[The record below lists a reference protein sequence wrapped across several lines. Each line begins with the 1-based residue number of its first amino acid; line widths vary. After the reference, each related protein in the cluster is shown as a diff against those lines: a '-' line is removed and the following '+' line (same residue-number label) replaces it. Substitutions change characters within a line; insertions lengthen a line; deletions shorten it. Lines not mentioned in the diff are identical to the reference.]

1 MAPEFLENKNVH
13 YTEKTEVF
21 SFGVLLWEIFSDPR
35 LAREGPY
42 PNLQPVQILF
52 QVVNSGLRPKIV
64 RDSPSADSQQTTPQ
78 HLQ

>member
-1 MAPEFLENKNVH
+1 MNGEPRVTEHDQNADLEEVEEQPSGTIPYMAPEFLEDKNVH

-35 LAREGPY
+35 LAIEGPY

-52 QVVNSGLRPKIV
+52 
-64 RDSPSADSQQTTPQ
+64 
-78 HLQ
+78 